1 MKNIVAAVE
10 DYCAASGISI
20 AEFERKCEL
29 GHGVVYQWKVRGNN
43 PRIDTLVR
51 IAEKTGKSINWWLK
65 AAV

>member
-1 MKNIVAAVE
+1 MSGIVTAVE
-10 DYCAASGISI
+10 NYCASVNISI